1 MVVLKI
7 RYHHDCFIIK
17 MHYISCF
24 LNLLEENNWNSY
36 YYDLCKNKSKP
47 TEGSLQK
54 QQKTQRLD
62 FGGTPEQ
69 TQWFASIHLT
79 KGGHSDPTNKD
90 HAVNSVYDIF
100 SIQVYI
106 TFLSIQVHI
115 IIHNVLLCFFR
126 SYLFQFKVLVNF
138 GSQLLFFSISVK
150 HSCKMSTLLCVSEG
164 RGWWV
169 VVVCGGV
176 QLHNWSP
183 RSLKSSTQTRPFPPH
198 IRS

>member
-69 TQWFASIHLT
+69 TQWFASINLT

-115 IIHNVLLCFFR
+115 IIHNVLLCFLGRISFSLR
-126 SYLFQFKVLVNF
+126 CWLILGHNFYFFPYLSNIHVKWVPSCVLVR
-138 GSQLLFFSISVK
+138 G
-150 HSCKMSTLLCVSEG
+150 EG
-164 RGWWV
+164 GE
-169 VVVCGGV
+169 
-176 QLHNWSP
+176 L
-183 RSLKSSTQTRPFPPH
+183 
-198 IRS
+198 